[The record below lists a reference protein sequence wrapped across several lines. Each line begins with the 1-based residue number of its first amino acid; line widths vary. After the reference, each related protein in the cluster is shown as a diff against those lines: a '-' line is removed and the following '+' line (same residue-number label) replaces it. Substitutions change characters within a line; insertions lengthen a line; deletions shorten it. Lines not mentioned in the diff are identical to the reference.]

1 MWLIQFVL
9 QVLTEPKNALGKQ
22 YKKMFQMN
30 GVSYHLFH
38 YRSFLRTGPVCGA
51 VERSEIVEKREFQ
64 FLMYVVLVSQVKL
77 HFTDDALRLIAR
89 KAVSKNTGARGL
101 RSMLENVL
109 MDAMYE
115 VCDSSPA

>member
-1 MWLIQFVL
+1 MAYGSVFCCF

-30 GVSYHLFH
+30 DVSYVLPFLIIEEEHNIYLFSIKIK
-38 YRSFLRTGPVCGA
+38 SFDYFVC
-51 VERSEIVEKREFQ
+51 
-64 FLMYVVLVSQVKL
+64 QVKL
-77 HFTDDALRLIAR
+77 HFTEDALRLIAK
-89 KAVSKNTGARGL
+89 KAISKNTGARGL

-115 VCDSSPA
+115 VSYVVTLSSLF